1 MKTIVN
7 GLTVTIE
14 ECAGGFTARASF
26 GTEKIIELSATSSRD
41 YAAVAALFD
50 ACKHQAIENLKELP
64 AEGKR
69 TVQNELFRIDR
80 GHAQIPHGPHNPTGN
95 GRGYCALAAAG

>member
-14 ECAGGFTARASF
+14 ECTGGFTATATF
-26 GTEKIIELSATSSRD
+26 EGYKIIQLSATSSRD

-50 ACKHQAIENLKELP
+50 ALKKQAIENLRELP
-64 AEGKR
+64 VEGKDG
-69 TVQNELFRIDR
+69 TK
-80 GHAQIPHGPHNPTGN
+80 
-95 GRGYCALAAAG
+95 

>member
-14 ECAGGFTARASF
+14 EVDDAFTATATF
-26 GTEKIIELSATSSRD
+26 EEYKIIQLSATSSRD

-50 ACKHQAIENLKELP
+50 AIKHQAIENLREFSGGAK
-64 AEGKR
+64 
-69 TVQNELFRIDR
+69 
-80 GHAQIPHGPHNPTGN
+80 
-95 GRGYCALAAAG
+95 

>member
-26 GTEKIIELSATSSRD
+26 GTEKIIEFSATSTRD
-41 YAAVAALFD
+41 YAAVSELFEAL
-50 ACKHQAIENLKELP
+50 KRQAIENLKELNDKG
-64 AEGKR
+64 ER
-69 TVQNELFRIDR
+69 S
-80 GHAQIPHGPHNPTGN
+80 
-95 GRGYCALAAAG
+95 